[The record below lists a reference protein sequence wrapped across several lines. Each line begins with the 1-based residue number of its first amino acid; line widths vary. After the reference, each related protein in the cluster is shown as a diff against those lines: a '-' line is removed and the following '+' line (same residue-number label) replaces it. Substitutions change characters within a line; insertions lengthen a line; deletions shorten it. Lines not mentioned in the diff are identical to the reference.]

1 MSKAAVLTLAVLLA
15 LVLAASAPLVR
26 AQPAL
31 ATDPHVAAMLARVDP
46 AALYQAVGDLSGE
59 WPATI
64 GGEPY
69 TIRTRHTTSSEGLL
83 KATQYAGERL
93 EALGLEVEYHTWAA
107 GTPPNVIGELPGAGG
122 AEEAII
128 LCGHLDDMP
137 AGPEAPGAD
146 DNASGSA
153 AVLAAAAILSEYT
166 WTCDLRF
173 ALWTGEEQGLLGS
186 RAYAARAR
194 SSDDQ
199 ILAVVNLDMIAYNSA
214 EFPAPVLDLHA
225 DSTLPETVDLAHLFD
240 GVVDAYGL
248 ALEPKVMVD
257 DSLRTRSDSW
267 AFVEQDYPAIL
278 AIEDYDD
285 FSPYYHTV
293 ADRLSTL
300 DLAYYAEFVRAV
312 IATVAHAGCFPRG
325 GLMGHVYDASTEAA
339 IPGAAVTLEDSLGI
353 TYAVSSDGTGAYA
366 LEAMAGVYTATV
378 SPPGYLPGLLGG
390 VVVPTDTIGIQDLA
404 LTPIGPLDW
413 RIYLPFVGHS
423 GR

>member
-1 MSKAAVLTLAVLLA
+1 MD
-15 LVLAASAPLVR
+15 R
-26 AQPAL
+26 
-31 ATDPHVAAMLARVDP
+31 R
-46 AALYQAVGDLSGE
+46 GE
-59 WPATI
+59 
-64 GGEPY
+64 G
-69 TIRTRHTTSSEGLL
+69 
-83 KATQYAGERL
+83 
-93 EALGLEVEYHTWAA
+93 AA
-107 GTPPNVIGELPGAGG
+107 GQ
-122 AEEAII
+122 
-128 LCGHLDDMP
+128 
-137 AGPEAPGAD
+137 
-146 DNASGSA
+146 
-153 AVLAAAAILSEYT
+153 
-166 WTCDLRF
+166 
-173 ALWTGEEQGLLGS
+173 QGLC
-186 RAYAARAR
+186 RAAR

-199 ILAVVNLDMIAYNSA
+199 ILGVVNLDMIAYNSA

>member
-1 MSKAAVLTLAVLLA
+1 MSKVAVLTLAVLLA

-26 AQPAL
+26 AQPGI

-69 TIRTRHTTSSEGLL
+69 TISTRHTASSEGLL
-83 KATQYAGERL
+83 RATQYAGERL
-93 EALGLEVEYHTWAA
+93 EALGLEVEYHTWRA
-107 GTPPNVIGELPGAGG
+107 GTPPNVIGQLPGAGG
-122 AEEAII
+122 AEAALI
-128 LCGHLDDMP
+128 LGAHLDDAP

-153 AVLAAAAILSEYT
+153 AVLVAAAILSEYT

-186 RAYAARAR
+186 RDYAMRAR
-194 SSDDQ
+194 GRGDQ
-199 ILAVVNLDMIAYNSA
+199 ILGIVNLDMIAYNSA
-214 EFPAPVLDLHA
+214 ASPAPTLDLHV
-225 DSTLPETVDLAHLFD
+225 DSSLPETVDLAHLFD

-248 ALEPKVMVD
+248 TLEPEILVD
-257 DSLRTRSDSW
+257 DGLRTRSDNWS
-267 AFVEQDYPAIL
+267 FVEQGYPAIL
-278 AIEDYDD
+278 AIEDDDD
-285 FSPYYHTV
+285 FNPYYHRVT
-293 ADRLSTL
+293 DRLSML
-300 DLAYYAEFVRAV
+300 DLAYYAEFVRAA

-325 GLMGHVYDASTEAA
+325 GLMGRVYDASTETA
-339 IPGAAVTLEDSLGI
+339 IPGAEVSLEDSLGI
-353 TYAVSSDGTGAYA
+353 TYAVSSDGAGAYA

-378 SPPGYLPGLLGG
+378 EAPGYRPGVLGG
-390 VVVPTDTIGIQDLA
+390 IVVPTDTIGIQDLA
-404 LTPIGPLDW
+404 LVPIGPLDW
-413 RIYLPFVGHS
+413 RIYLPFVDHS

>member
-26 AQPAL
+26 AQPGI
-31 ATDPHVAAMLARVDP
+31 ATDPHVAAMLAQVDP

-93 EALGLEVEYHTWAA
+93 EALGLEVEYHTWEV

-122 AEEAII
+122 AEEALI
-128 LCGHLDDMP
+128 LCGHLDDLP
-137 AGPEAPGAD
+137 DGPVAPGAD

-186 RAYAARAR
+186 RAYAVRAYN
-194 SSDDQ
+194 SGDQ
-199 ILAVVNLDMIAYNSA
+199 ILGVVNLDMIAYNSA
-214 EFPAPVLDLHA
+214 TFPAPAMDLHA

-248 ALEPKVMVD
+248 ALEPEVLVD
-257 DSLRTRSDSW
+257 DTLRTRSDSW

-285 FSPYYHTV
+285 FSPYYHKVT
-293 ADRLSTL
+293 DRLSTL
-300 DLAYYAEFVRAV
+300 DLAYYAEFVRAA
-312 IATVAHAGCFPRG
+312 IAT
-325 GLMGHVYDASTEAA
+325 
-339 IPGAAVTLEDSLGI
+339 
-353 TYAVSSDGTGAYA
+353 
-366 LEAMAGVYTATV
+366 
-378 SPPGYLPGLLGG
+378 
-390 VVVPTDTIGIQDLA
+390 
-404 LTPIGPLDW
+404 
-413 RIYLPFVGHS
+413 
-423 GR
+423 